1 MRTDILYSEIEKRI
15 LGVNS
20 RESVYAFM
28 HGVLYALPVFLLL
41 GFLFISAEA
50 VFGFNAGVRT
60 VFYWAYVLSI
70 AATLTYLVIG
80 LLLRGFFR
88 KINLISYAAK
98 IGGYFPLINDR
109 ISNALSLY
117 KSYTNGN
124 YRNSYFSA
132 ELVNAN
138 LFQVS
143 DEVKN
148 ADLAGFIDYKKLRK
162 PLYYFLV
169 IAAVTSICFA
179 VFREPL
185 SAALYRAANYNYN
198 FITND
203 YGIEFEIT
211 PGDYET
217 FSGDSAAVTI
227 RVKTNKP
234 GLEKSFAVD
243 KIDFIT
249 REFTKDGV
257 EISVNSRTLKSNPDG
272 SFQAVI
278 GNINNTVFYH
288 AEYKGIS
295 SKEYKITLAE
305 YPILKGFSVTI
316 VYPEYTGLPQ
326 KKLSDNDGEIT
337 CAEGSVVNFTLK
349 SSKVLSSAGIVFAGT
364 SYDFAVD
371 GEQASGSVKAD
382 KEGTYK
388 IFLKDSEGRLN
399 RNGKEYSIRIIK
411 NEPPRIAI
419 IEPEESN
426 FNVYGIKDLLVRARI
441 TDDYGFSRLALG
453 YRKVFANSIASA
465 KFSVLA
471 VPIKNPNATSLE
483 VPYIWELTPLGLK
496 SGSMVEYYMEV
507 TDNTGNVTRSDI
519 RTLTYNS
526 LSDLLKKSG
535 KTTKD
540 LEKDLKSILDDVKN
554 LNEKLREANKNTEEL
569 AVNEQKRKDLQN
581 QVENVQ
587 KNMDAVQQ
595 KLEQGVNE
603 MQKNNSLSDKT
614 LEQFMKLQELF
625 QKINTPEFREMLKKL
640 QDALKKNNPDQLR
653 QELNNIKFDE
663 EAFKKQLEQVMEL
676 MKKIENLQ
684 KFGEL
689 TKLLDDITKAQ
700 EELKRQTEN
709 TKPEETGKM
718 NSLAD
723 KQKTLQEELEKYKEE
738 LNKLIDKMKQMKDDN
753 NPQSLKDISKK
764 LQEKSTDKKMQKS
777 SSDLFKGQKEQSEK
791 TQQDILDD
799 LNEMNED
806 MQNALEK
813 EMSNMDMNNKMMDKM
828 KKIKQ
833 NLEELS
839 KDQKELMDDTR
850 ELKKNE
856 KTDFEKMSK
865 EEREL
870 QQRLTAEIEDLMNM
884 TKSGVQISPE
894 MGKELG
900 NAYNKMDKASDNLTK
915 GEKDGA
921 LSDQGKAKESLDK
934 AAKMLGDMLD
944 QMGKQ
949 QGKGKQPG
957 QGKMGQLMQ
966 KLAQMIGQQQG
977 VTGQMNKMGENGKSG
992 KDGKGGQE
1000 ELSQE
1005 QRLQMDKL
1013 KLEQEQIRKSLDE
1026 LTREFEKEQER
1037 SGEKLLGDLKEVQKD
1052 MQESIK
1058 QMGEYNMDNNLL
1070 ERQNRILSRMLDAQ
1084 LAQREK
1090 DFEQKRESK
1099 PGDNYVRKSP
1109 PEIILSGPR
1118 SIDAIKEDILRLQ
1131 KEGFTEDYEALIMK
1145 YLSEIKKSGN

>member
-1 MRTDILYSEIEKRI
+1 
-15 LGVNS
+15 
-20 RESVYAFM
+20 
-28 HGVLYALPVFLLL
+28 
-41 GFLFISAEA
+41 
-50 VFGFNAGVRT
+50 
-60 VFYWAYVLSI
+60 
-70 AATLTYLVIG
+70 
-80 LLLRGFFR
+80 
-88 KINLISYAAK
+88 
-98 IGGYFPLINDR
+98 
-109 ISNALSLY
+109 
-117 KSYTNGN
+117 
-124 YRNSYFSA
+124 
-132 ELVNAN
+132 
-138 LFQVS
+138 
-143 DEVKN
+143 
-148 ADLAGFIDYKKLRK
+148 
-162 PLYYFLV
+162 
-169 IAAVTSICFA
+169 
-179 VFREPL
+179 
-185 SAALYRAANYNYN
+185 
-198 FITND
+198 
-203 YGIEFEIT
+203 
-211 PGDYET
+211 
-217 FSGDSAAVTI
+217 
-227 RVKTNKP
+227 
-234 GLEKSFAVD
+234 
-243 KIDFIT
+243 
-249 REFTKDGV
+249 
-257 EISVNSRTLKSNPDG
+257 
-272 SFQAVI
+272 
-278 GNINNTVFYH
+278 
-288 AEYKGIS
+288 
-295 SKEYKITLAE
+295 
-305 YPILKGFSVTI
+305 
-316 VYPEYTGLPQ
+316 
-326 KKLSDNDGEIT
+326 
-337 CAEGSVVNFTLK
+337 
-349 SSKVLSSAGIVFAGT
+349 
-364 SYDFAVD
+364 
-371 GEQASGSVKAD
+371 
-382 KEGTYK
+382 
-388 IFLKDSEGRLN
+388 
-399 RNGKEYSIRIIK
+399 
-411 NEPPRIAI
+411 
-419 IEPEESN
+419 
-426 FNVYGIKDLLVRARI
+426 
-441 TDDYGFSRLALG
+441 
-453 YRKVFANSIASA
+453 
-465 KFSVLA
+465 
-471 VPIKNPNATSLE
+471 
-483 VPYIWELTPLGLK
+483 
-496 SGSMVEYYMEV
+496 
-507 TDNTGNVTRSDI
+507 
-519 RTLTYNS
+519 
-526 LSDLLKKSG
+526 
-535 KTTKD
+535 
-540 LEKDLKSILDDVKN
+540 
-554 LNEKLREANKNTEEL
+554 
-569 AVNEQKRKDLQN
+569 
-581 QVENVQ
+581 
-587 KNMDAVQQ
+587 
-595 KLEQGVNE
+595 
-603 MQKNNSLSDKT
+603 
-614 LEQFMKLQELF
+614 
-625 QKINTPEFREMLKKL
+625 
-640 QDALKKNNPDQLR
+640 
-653 QELNNIKFDE
+653 
-663 EAFKKQLEQVMEL
+663 
-676 MKKIENLQ
+676 
-684 KFGEL
+684 
-689 TKLLDDITKAQ
+689 
-700 EELKRQTEN
+700 
-709 TKPEETGKM
+709 
-718 NSLAD
+718 
-723 KQKTLQEELEKYKEE
+723 
-738 LNKLIDKMKQMKDDN
+738 
-753 NPQSLKDISKK
+753 
-764 LQEKSTDKKMQKS
+764 MQKS

-806 MQNALEK
+806 MQSALEK

-839 KDQKELMDDTR
+839 KDQKELQDDTR
-850 ELKKNE
+850 ELKQNE